1 MYLLI
6 AEYSTVLWD
15 FFPRCIYFHTLTI
28 IWSGKKI
35 MCSTAIGRAELAIQ
49 EKTVFGFLQLDYF
62 PLKCAHEAKQR
73 TNQLFFVN
81 TEIVSL
87 KHFTFNGTCIIF

>member
-1 MYLLI
+1 
-6 AEYSTVLWD
+6 
-15 FFPRCIYFHTLTI
+15 
-28 IWSGKKI
+28 
-35 MCSTAIGRAELAIQ
+35 MCSTVIGRAELAIQ

-87 KHFTFNGTCIIF
+87 KHFTLMVDVLYFSRVSNQSQAFSS

>member
-1 MYLLI
+1 
-6 AEYSTVLWD
+6 
-15 FFPRCIYFHTLTI
+15 
-28 IWSGKKI
+28 
-35 MCSTAIGRAELAIQ
+35 MCSTVIGRAELAIQ

-81 TEIVSL
+81 RDCLV
-87 KHFTFNGTCIIF
+87 KTFYL

>member
-1 MYLLI
+1 
-6 AEYSTVLWD
+6 
-15 FFPRCIYFHTLTI
+15 
-28 IWSGKKI
+28 
-35 MCSTAIGRAELAIQ
+35 MCSTVIGRAELAIQ

-87 KHFTFNGTCIIF
+87 KHFTFNGRCIMFQ